1 MTKFKRKLHRKN
13 LGHLLHD
20 TVVRAGQ
27 IKMARMVKIMTPME
41 KILITQV
48 NDEGCASKQMIT
60 NVLRRKQ
67 ALTFGVLKA
76 IRQRQEI

>member
-1 MTKFKRKLHRKN
+1 MTKFKIKLHRKN

-20 TVVRAGQ
+20 TVVRAAQ
-27 IKMARMVKIMTPME
+27 IKMAIRLKMMTPME

-48 NDEGCASKQMIT
+48 NDEGCASKQIT

-67 ALTFGVLKA
+67 ALTFDVLKA